1 MKPNQLITI
10 LGIFLFTSCSSAEE
24 DRDSL
29 PKAPDDGVRS
39 ESFGVTYLFSD
50 SARVTAKME
59 VTHLIEKEEEQE
71 DKKSRENVLYLED
84 SLHISFLSPGGSVTS
99 EVSASR
105 GTYFRDRGLALL
117 EGNVEMTNVR
127 GERLQTEKLYWDER
141 NEEIY
146 NHTFVRIE
154 TEREYLECDSG
165 MTANTDFTRW
175 RLKGSVNGIAAYP
188 KNENQ

>member
-1 MKPNQLITI
+1 MSWINKINA
-10 LGIFLFTSCSSAEE
+10 IFLTIILIVPIVC
-24 DRDSL
+24 
-29 PKAPDDGVRS
+29 
-39 ESFGVTYLFSD
+39 
-50 SARVTAKME
+50 VTAAT
-59 VTHLIEKEEEQE
+59 VNDVSDISSLIINITEEEQE

>member
-1 MKPNQLITI
+1 MMPKLPFV
-10 LGIFLFTSCSSAEE
+10 IFLMCYVLTACDDEA
-24 DRDSL
+24 DRASL
-29 PKAPDDGVRS
+29 PKVPDDGVRS

-50 SARVTAKME
+50 SARVTARME
-59 VTHLIEKEEEQE
+59 VAHLIEKEETQE
-71 DKKSRENVLYLED
+71 ERKATENVMYLED

-99 EVSASR
+99 EISSSR
-105 GTYFRDRGLALL
+105 GTYYRDRGLAIL

-127 GERLQTEKLYWDER
+127 GEQLQTEKLYWDER

-154 TEREYLECDSG
+154 TANEYLECDSG

-175 RLKGSVNGIAAYP
+175 RLKGGINGIASYP
-188 KNENQ
+188 KNETQ